1 MSRSKKRTNVIRAT
15 VGLTLLL
22 AANSLGALGYTPM
35 AGVRYVW
42 RSYVVPGVSSALAVV
57 P

>member
-1 MSRSKKRTNVIRAT
+1 MSRSKRRTNVIRAT

>member
-1 MSRSKKRTNVIRAT
+1 MKSKKRANV
-15 VGLTLLL
+15 VKVGLGLTLLL
-22 AANSLGALGYTPM
+22 AANSLGALGCTPM

-42 RSYVVPGVSSALAVV
+42 RSYVIPGVSSALAVV